1 MPYYDRRKNVLDQP
15 LKNNLRTYDNIIKSA
30 TDQGNNYTT
39 GCLLHYIS
47 FKIYYKSI
55 LIDFS
60 KQQNLDADSKEIQQ
74 INFTGNLHGDGN
86 TKMLFIIKEAKEII
100 LDFSQGTVRIL

>member
-1 MPYYDRRKNVLDQP
+1 MDQP
-15 LKNNLRTYDNIIKSA
+15 LKTNLRTYDNIIKSA

-47 FKIYYKSI
+47 FKLYYKSI
-55 LIDFS
+55 LIDLS
-60 KQQNLDADSKEIQQ
+60 KQRKLDADLKAIQQ

-86 TKMLFIIKEAKEII
+86 TIF
-100 LDFSQGTVRIL
+100 FFHY